1 MILFQDE
8 LDECNDAE
16 IEVDETVEG
25 VKRSDD
31 ICVDQS
37 PLKEKSSSV
46 TAAEGESSSP
56 PQPHGSST
64 SREAVPKP
72 TTTSAS
78 KFNIRKA
85 LTLSREDLNHSDLS
99 EKTSTTAAAAAAAA
113 ALTVS
118 GDQNQNQAEPRRK
131 LEMRQYLGE

>member
-37 PLKEKSSSV
+37 PLKEKSSPV
-46 TAAEGESSSP
+46 TATEGESSSP

-99 EKTSTTAAAAAAAA
+99 EKTSTTAAS

-131 LEMRQYLGE
+131 LEMRQYLGEQ